1 MSDITNYAYIWYKKD
16 PSKLLEFTPEE
27 LEIIYKI
34 ILDYSFP
41 CYLANDSISA
51 MSEADKKELLEHE
64 LLFIQKKF
72 KEACLVDVMIIQIP
86 RVLYDLFN
94 ILYYKTKNLSLKF
107 RYNCTSLQYD
117 DDDYNFTLQNYI
129 DYNLYTL
136 KNSSDVKI
144 NIYELNNFI
153 LNYATTFLLEYLLD
167 PEYIITDSDMKYIFN
182 MLIIFESVIT
192 SINNLDIDDK
202 KNYYKITDERKQVLN
217 DVFKFEKQIN
227 IGETILYRG
236 ARFEEDSTIYS
247 IGTRSIHLKSLSLNM
262 SILSGFIGDY
272 DACTL
277 NYIARSTYNFKEYN
291 NKIKYTINKFYFN
304 NSSNEYSLF
313 FIPPIHPFLQLY
325 CAGELWHPRT
335 KIGNNIKKFSFYQ
348 ISGFVCPEFKD
359 FVENCDYLLSNKT
372 FEELETLYQQYKSTG
387 QISVWQ
393 KKYFKYKNKYLELK
407 EYLLNKI
414 YSKI

>member
-16 PSKLLEFTPEE
+16 LTKLLEFTPEE

-34 ILDYSFP
+34 ILDYSYP
-41 CYLANDSISA
+41 CYLANDSIRT
-51 MSEADKKELLEHE
+51 MSEADRKELLEHE

-72 KEACLVDVMIIQIP
+72 EEACLVDFVIQQIP

-94 ILYYKTKNLSLKF
+94 ILYYKTKNLELKF
-107 RYNCTSLQYD
+107 RYSCTSLDNYI
-117 DDDYNFTLQNYI
+117 YLQNYI

-153 LNYATTFLLEYLLD
+153 LNYATTFLLEYVLD
-167 PEYIITDSDMKYIFN
+167 PEYIITDSDMKIIWR

-227 IGETILYRG
+227 KYGETILYRG
-236 ARFEEDSTIYS
+236 ASFEEDSTIYS
-247 IGTRSIHLKSLSLNM
+247 IGTRRADLVSLSLNM
-262 SILSGFIGDY
+262 SILSGFIGDS

-277 NYIARSTYNFKEYN
+277 NYITRSTYNFKEKN
-291 NKIKYTINKFYFN
+291 NKIKYTIKKFYFN
-304 NSSNEYSLF
+304 NSSNEFSLF

-335 KIGNNIKKFSFYQ
+335 KIGYNINKFSFYSIQ
-348 ISGFVCPEFKD
+348 GFACREFKD

-372 FEELETLYQQYKSTG
+372 FEELETLYQQYKSIG
-387 QISVWQ
+387 QISVWK
-393 KKYFKYKNKYLELK
+393 KKYLKYKNKYLELK
-407 EYLLNKI
+407 KYISLL
-414 YSKI
+414 